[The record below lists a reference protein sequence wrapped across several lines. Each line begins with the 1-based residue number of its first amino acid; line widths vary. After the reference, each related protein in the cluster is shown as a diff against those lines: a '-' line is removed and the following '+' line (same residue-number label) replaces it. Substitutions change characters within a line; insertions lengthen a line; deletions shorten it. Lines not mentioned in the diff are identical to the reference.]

1 MSHHLVCSW
10 LGLSSSNWPPDH
22 YTLLGLKAGESDQHQ
37 IEERVHERLMR
48 LRQYQLNHPE
58 EVTEAMNRLARA
70 FSCLTDPTAKK
81 AYDAWLSGPRVMEP
95 AKRTASDN
103 CADPL
108 AWLFGP
114 WSGLAN
120 ARSNDNSNRHR
131 LADWKDAPPPPRRPT
146 TADPTP
152 LPEPARFAANGA
164 ASPVVPP
171 RDQMAAPPASG
182 PIDSFLQAAQC
193 SRARRALTTR
203 RALYHRMR
211 ATHRLIRAWEQA
223 GKYVNRPTRRLVR
236 PRERAEL
243 ARQLRLVG
251 RLLESFPPLLGRL
264 GQPGFWV
271 VSLAR
276 HEMVVPI
283 FRMLVPSQ
291 RETLRAIGATAW
303 PS

>member
-1 MSHHLVCSW
+1 
-10 LGLSSSNWPPDH
+10 
-22 YTLLGLKAGESDQHQ
+22 
-37 IEERVHERLMR
+37 MR

-236 PRERAEL
+236 PRERTSWPVNCAWS
-243 ARQLRLVG
+243 VG
-251 RLLESFPPLLGRL
+251 SWSPSLPCWEGLGNPVSGWCLWRDMKWSCPSFGCWCPASGRR
-264 GQPGFWV
+264 W
-271 VSLAR
+271 
-276 HEMVVPI
+276 
-283 FRMLVPSQ
+283 
-291 RETLRAIGATAW
+291 RAIGATAW